1 MLARTHAHRVLAF
14 APEVTGVSVAS
25 QWFGSEAG
33 ARSPAFMHAAM
44 RAMSALRR
52 FLQGREPGQHRLV
65 VPPNRNTCL
74 RATDPW
80 RWSALPK
87 GGLLGGYVDVCVP
100 IRGGEVDVAEP
111 AADHVDLDADLEE
124 KTAVVW
130 RKTWGPIRRAA
141 ERSSFRTAVC
151 RRTSL

>member
-14 APEVTGVSVAS
+14 APEVTGVSVVG

-65 VPPNRNTCL
+65 VPPNQAAQSVSPSYPVCIAVRIGL
-74 RATDPW
+74 R
-80 RWSALPK
+80 
-87 GGLLGGYVDVCVP
+87 
-100 IRGGEVDVAEP
+100 
-111 AADHVDLDADLEE
+111 
-124 KTAVVW
+124 
-130 RKTWGPIRRAA
+130 
-141 ERSSFRTAVC
+141 
-151 RRTSL
+151 